1 MFGISFGKVVLLVAV
16 VAVVW
21 FGYRWLQRWDKERR
35 EAERREAA
43 QLGRQ
48 GGQAPDPAPRAAEEM
63 TACRVCGTYVAPAA
77 ARACGRPN
85 CPFPRP

>member
-1 MFGISFGKVVLLVAV
+1 MFGISFAKVVLLVAV
-16 VAVVW
+16 IAIVW

-48 GGQAPDPAPRAAEEM
+48 GHPGPVAGRAEEM
-63 TACRVCGTYVAPAA
+63 SACRVCGTYVAATA
-77 ARACGRPN
+77 ARSCGRPK
-85 CPFPRP
+85 CPFPRV